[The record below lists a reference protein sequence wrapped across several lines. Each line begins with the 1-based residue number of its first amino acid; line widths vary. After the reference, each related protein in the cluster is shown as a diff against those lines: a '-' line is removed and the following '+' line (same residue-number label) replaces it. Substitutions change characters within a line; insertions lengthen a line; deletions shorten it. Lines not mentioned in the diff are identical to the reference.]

1 MKHPSIETLALF
13 AGGELPFLQKWSTRR
28 HVHGCAS
35 CQSEVRAFHEASRAA
50 MHETEML
57 PEGVHWESLSAEMRA
72 NIHLG
77 LEASEAIS
85 AYKPPDESQS
95 MPSLSWHTVALAG
108 VVACVAMFLYW
119 NSALRKQEQLA
130 ALRAPAPIVINASQQ
145 GVEISDGARGM
156 GLTNPENSQSGVLV
170 TVSTS
175 GAAATRYVDQDSG
188 QITVNNVYLD

>member
-28 HVHGCAS
+28 HVRSCDS

-50 MHETEML
+50 VHETEIM

-77 LEASEAIS
+77 IEASEAIS
-85 AYKPPDESQS
+85 AYRPVEPQG
-95 MPSLSWHTVALAG
+95 MPSLSWHAVTLGGAA
-108 VVACVAMFLYW
+108 ACVAMFLYW
-119 NSALRKQEQLA
+119 NSALRKQEHLA
-130 ALRAPAPIVINASQQ
+130 AMRAPAPIVVNASKE
-145 GVEISDGARGM
+145 GVEISDGARGLS
-156 GLTNPENSQSGVLV
+156 LTNPVNSQSGVLV

>member
-13 AGGELPFLQKWSTRR
+13 AGGELPFLQKWSTGR
-28 HVHGCAS
+28 HVHGCES

-50 MHETEML
+50 AHETEIM
-57 PEGVHWESLSAEMRA
+57 PDGVHWESMAADMRA

-85 AYKPPDESQS
+85 AYKPVAPPS
-95 MPSLSWHTVALAG
+95 MPSFSWHTVALGGA
-108 VVACVAMFLYW
+108 VACVAMFLYW
-119 NSALRKQEQLA
+119 NAALRKQEQLA
-130 ALRAPAPIVINASQQ
+130 AMRAPAPIVVNASKE
-145 GVEISDGARGM
+145 GVEISDGARGLS
-156 GLTNPENSQSGVLV
+156 LTNPESSQSGVLV

>member
-13 AGGELPFLQKWSTRR
+13 AGGELPFLQQWSTRR
-28 HVHGCAS
+28 HVHGCDS

-50 MHETEML
+50 VSETEIM

-85 AYKPPDESQS
+85 AYKPVEPPT
-95 MPSLSWHTVALAG
+95 MPSLSWSTVAFGAAM
-108 VVACVAMFLYW
+108 ACVAMYLYW
-119 NSALRKQEQLA
+119 NAAVRQQEQLA
-130 ALRAPAPIVINASQQ
+130 ALRSPAPVVVNASRE
-145 GVEISDGARGM
+145 GVGISDGARE
-156 GLTNPENSQSGVLV
+156 LLLPNPKDSESVVLV